1 MYPLLPSNI
10 DITKIKI
17 SDINY
22 IGNTPICNFLYNQNE
37 ILYIESPL
45 LSFNKIVIDKNDN
58 NRILYLSFDNDKDLN
73 TYSFISLINS
83 IQNLSIGT
91 INKMTNNI
99 LSIRSIINIIKKDE
113 NIYMY
118 MKTILTNQIK
128 IEYNN
133 KLININELNNLV
145 NKVDIKIIFQL
156 DRLEMSDSKV
166 GVYLKPVRLRL
177 KDIIIE
183 PEISF
188 RDEDSIIHNNL
199 LYTEVDN
206 IDNILN
212 NNIKP
217 LNNTAFNSINEN
229 TDFFVKQF
237 TKNQNE
243 DTFIKQPEQNID
255 FQKKLQDELFIINN
269 SSEKQNKSN
278 SISSSSS
285 VKIGQMSRTRKPK
298 KTVSDKKSKS
308 DKKQIELLNS
318 EMTSENDT

>member
-1 MYPLLPSNI
+1 
-10 DITKIKI
+10 
-17 SDINY
+17 
-22 IGNTPICNFLYNQNE
+22 
-37 ILYIESPL
+37 
-45 LSFNKIVIDKNDN
+45 
-58 NRILYLSFDNDKDLN
+58 
-73 TYSFISLINS
+73 
-83 IQNLSIGT
+83 
-91 INKMTNNI
+91 MTNNI
-99 LSIRSIINIIKKDE
+99 LNIKSIINIVKKDE

-206 IDNILN
+206 IDNMLN

-229 TDFFVKQF
+229 TDLFVKQF
-237 TKNQNE
+237 TKSQNE
-243 DTFIKQPEQNID
+243 DTFIKQEQNID

-278 SISSSSS
+278 SINSSSS

-318 EMTSENDT
+318 DMTSENDT